1 MKKILVILLLINV
14 LSACS
19 AQNTIPAPAGT
30 KESNQS
36 QNATMLET
44 GVWPKNTYTD
54 GLPVPAGTV
63 SWAILDTEHENCSI
77 SLVDM
82 SEENYNDYMVLLKQ
96 EGFSVIEDVSEEVK
110 GQDYVSVGTLL
121 SNNEKGLSISYIP
134 NRLTICI
141 SFL

>member
-1 MKKILVILLLINV
+1 MKKIIAVLLLISV

-19 AQNTIPAPAGT
+19 AQNAMPTPTGT
-30 KESNQS
+30 SEGNPPP
-36 QNATMLET
+36 NATILET
-44 GVWPKNTYTD
+44 DVWPENTYTD
-54 GLPVPAGTV
+54 GLPVPTGTV
-63 SWAILDTEHENCSI
+63 NWVTLDTEHENCSI
-77 SLVDM
+77 SLVDVG
-82 SEENYNDYMVLLKQ
+82 EENYNDYMELLKQ